1 MTMNDRP
8 ELRAVLGATLL
19 CALVLSAPSALH
31 AGEAPEEGPCDP
43 GLARESDNP
52 MAYRVRQ
59 DRCEGLYR
67 LKVNSD
73 KILIKSWTARFDDFE
88 LEGFDPDSPCELE
101 LTWRVPPGTDEPV
114 HLRATALKP
123 HTFYRMDTRLAGTA
137 TPWTWPTD
145 LLGKLRLGRTDLGV
159 LGWTTTTA
167 SACEDGLL
175 YLPLE
180 IRQNDPAP
188 TAEYRVAMVPGERLL
203 EVDWSLSPVED
214 DGQEGNRL
222 GDEKE
227 LGYGYYPAA
236 LPTVFTVPAP
246 PDEGVYVLN
255 LRARLRSREWAT
267 RRLCFYHPGVIE
279 NGDSAATVSAGG
291 AR

>member
-1 MTMNDRP
+1 MTYRP
-8 ELRAVLGATLL
+8 APRTLLGAALL
-19 CALVLSAPSALH
+19 CALVLGSPHALL
-31 AGEAPEEGPCDP
+31 AADADRDASGSDPCDP

-73 KILIKSWTARFDDFE
+73 KILIKSWTARFED
-88 LEGFDPDSPCELE
+88 FDPADPQELE
-101 LTWRVPPGTDEPV
+101 LRWSVPPGTDAPV
-114 HLRATALKP
+114 HLRATALKA
-123 HTFYRMDTRLAGTA
+123 HTFYRMDTRLAETA
-137 TPWTWPTD
+137 TPWSWPTS
-145 LLGKLRLGRTDLGV
+145 LLGQLRLGRTDLGV
-159 LGWTTTTA
+159 LGWTPTAA
-167 SACEDGLL
+167 SACEDEVV

-180 IRQNDPAP
+180 IRQKDPAP

-203 EVDWSLSPVED
+203 EVDWSLSPLAD
-214 DGQEGNRL
+214 DGQEGARL
-222 GDEKE
+222 DDEQE

-246 PDEGVYVLN
+246 PAPGVYVLN
-255 LRARLRSREWAT
+255 LRAHLRSNEWAT
-267 RRLCFYHPGVIE
+267 RRLCFYHPGGVE
-279 NGDSAATVSAGG
+279 PAGDGATATVSGGG